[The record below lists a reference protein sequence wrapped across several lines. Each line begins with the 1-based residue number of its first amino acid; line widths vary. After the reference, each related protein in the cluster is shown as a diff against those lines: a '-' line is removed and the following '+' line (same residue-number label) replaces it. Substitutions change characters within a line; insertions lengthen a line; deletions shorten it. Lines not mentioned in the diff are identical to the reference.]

1 FPRSWPRPLRRR
13 GLDVLLTVLRFNFAS
28 PQGDPRKQGEL
39 LTTALEL
46 AEWGESHGF
55 TSVSVDEHHATGH
68 GWSCN
73 PIMAAAMFLARTTTL
88 IASVDCA
95 LGPLWNPVRLAE
107 DIALVDNMSRG
118 RLHTTVGL
126 GYRTVEYD
134 SLGVDFSQ
142 RGKLMDGLVERILS
156 VWAGADAGAGSDCAD
171 SEGGVCTGTWT
182 RPHPPLYVGGGAR
195 ATARRA
201 ARFRLPLSLADHLP
215 EIAAYYRELC
225 AEIGMT
231 PFILMP
237 GATNRGMIYLHE
249 DPDRAWAELGDHILW
264 EAVTYGEWSTD
275 QRSLMHLPGVRTL
288 DEVKASGR
296 YRFLTPDQ
304 LIEEVREADD
314 YGPLVLHPLVGGM
327 PVDEAWKSVRLLTDV
342 VLPALS

>member
-1 FPRSWPRPLRRR
+1 M
-13 GLDVLLTVLRFNFAS
+13 LLTVLRFNFAS
-28 PQGDPRKQGEL
+28 PQGEPRTQSRL
-39 LTTALEL
+39 LSAALEL
-46 AEWGESHGF
+46 AQWGESHGI

-73 PIMAAAMFLARTTTL
+73 PIMAAAMFLARTSNL

-126 GYRTVEYD
+126 GYHTVEYA
-134 SLGVDFSQ
+134 SLGVDFGQ
-142 RGKLMDGLVERILS
+142 RGKLMDELIERMLS
-156 VWAGADAGAGSDCAD
+156 VWSG
-171 SEGGVCTGTWT
+171 TGTWT

-201 ARFRLPLSLADHLP
+201 AHFRLPLSLADHLP
-215 EIAAYYRELC
+215 DLAAYYRELC
-225 AEIGMT
+225 SEAGIKPLVLT
-231 PFILMP
+231 PGPI
-237 GATNRGMIYLHE
+237 NRGMIFLHE

-275 QRSLMHLPGVRTL
+275 QRSFMHLPGVRTL
-288 DEVKASGR
+288 DEVRASGR

-304 LIEEVREADD
+304 LIAEIRESDD
-314 YGPLVLHPLVGGM
+314 YGPLVMHPLVGGM
-327 PVDEAWKSVRLLTDV
+327 PVDEAWKSVQLLTDK
-342 VLPALS
+342 VLPART